1 MGVKWRLFSNIQTFY
16 MHKPQFYPTMWF
28 WSYTLLTIV
37 FKILTNWKNILI
49 LIVVYLQIKK
59 YKMKNVFL
67 VIVLLCLNTVLSQKN
82 SSNSILQSGPMVGY
96 CEMKEAAIWL
106 QTTKIASV
114 KIEYFA
120 VDKPLDVFTSDTY
133 STSKDIG
140 FTYHVILD
148 KLQQG
153 KKYNYN
159 VFIDN
164 KKVVLPYETSFSSK
178 KLWQWREDAPDFTVA
193 FGSCNYVNEPEVDR
207 PGKGYGSDHEIFG
220 AIANKNPD
228 IMIWGG
234 DNMYLRE
241 VDWDSKTGIY
251 YRSTHSRSIKEIQP
265 LIAKTQ
271 NFAIWDDHDY
281 GNNDSDRSFYNK
293 YVTQKAFKD
302 FWANKMYGSDAS
314 QNEGTYSTF
323 NWGDAQFFM
332 LDDRFFRSPNDRITG
347 DHTMLGTTQFNWLI
361 DALSSSTASF
371 KIIVI
376 GGQVL
381 NSIADTENYGHYPEE
396 KAKLLK
402 ELLDNKIKGVM
413 FLTGD
418 RHYAE
423 LAKMDRENTYPLYDW
438 TVSPFTSGVAK
449 EREANPL
456 KVEGSS
462 FFTHNFGIIGFSGD
476 KKNRQMKLT
485 LFDKDGK
492 ELWSRVILKKEL
504 D

>member
-1 MGVKWRLFSNIQTFY
+1 M
-16 MHKPQFYPTMWF
+16 
-28 WSYTLLTIV
+28 
-37 FKILTNWKNILI
+37 KNIASFLI
-49 LIVVYLQIKK
+49 LFIFSIA
-59 YKMKNVFL
+59 F
-67 VIVLLCLNTVLSQKN
+67 SQN
-82 SSNSILQSGPMVGY
+82 SLLQSGPMVGY
-96 CEMKEAAIWL
+96 CEMKEAMIWL
-106 QTTKIASV
+106 QTNQKASV
-114 KIEYFA
+114 KVEYYT
-120 VDKPLDVFTSDTY
+120 LDNPSKIFSSESYTSEKENGYTNH
-133 STSKDIG
+133 I
-140 FTYHVILD
+140 ILD
-148 KLQQG
+148 KLEQG

-159 VFIDN
+159 VFINN
-164 KKVVLPYETSFSSK
+164 KKVVLLYETSFSSK

-207 PGKGYGSDHEIFG
+207 PGKGYGSEHEIFN
-220 AIANKNPD
+220 AIANKNPN

-265 LIAKTQ
+265 LLAKTQ

-293 YVTQKAFKD
+293 YITQKAFRD
-302 FWANKMYGSDAS
+302 FWANKSYGSDVTQA
-314 QNEGTYSTF
+314 EGTYSTF

-332 LDDRFFRSPNDRITG
+332 LDGRFFRSPNDRISG
-347 DHTMLGTTQFNWLI
+347 DHTMLGTKQFEWLI
-361 DALSSSTASF
+361 DALSASNASF
-371 KIIVI
+371 KIIII

-381 NSIADTENYGHYPEE
+381 NSIGDSENYGHYPDE

-402 ELLDNKIKGVM
+402 ELIDNKIKGVL

-423 LAKMDRENTYPLYDW
+423 LAKLDRQNTYPLYDW

-456 KVEGSS
+456 KVSGST
-462 FFTHNFGIIGFSGD
+462 FFTHNFGIISFSGN
-476 KKNRQMKLT
+476 KENRQMKLT

-492 ELWSRVILKKEL
+492 ELWNKIILKKEL
-504 D
+504 E